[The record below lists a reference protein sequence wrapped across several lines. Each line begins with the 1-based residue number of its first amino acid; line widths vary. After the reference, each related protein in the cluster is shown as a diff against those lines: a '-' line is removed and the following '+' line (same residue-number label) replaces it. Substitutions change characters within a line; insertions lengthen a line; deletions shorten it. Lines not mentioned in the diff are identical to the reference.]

1 MGKHPIM
8 VKRRELTDQEIEDPS
23 NRGAK
28 GVKTFYFYFTHI
40 KGSSNMQENQ
50 YYQDWSWITRD
61 ESNQFFTEDQ
71 HNRFVY
77 LLSRY

>member
-1 MGKHPIM
+1 VKLLKGDQDIEESWDRLKDTLNDKLYLVKMGEHPVM

-40 KGSSNMQENQ
+40 KGNSNM
-50 YYQDWSWITRD
+50 
-61 ESNQFFTEDQ
+61 
-71 HNRFVY
+71 
-77 LLSRY
+77 